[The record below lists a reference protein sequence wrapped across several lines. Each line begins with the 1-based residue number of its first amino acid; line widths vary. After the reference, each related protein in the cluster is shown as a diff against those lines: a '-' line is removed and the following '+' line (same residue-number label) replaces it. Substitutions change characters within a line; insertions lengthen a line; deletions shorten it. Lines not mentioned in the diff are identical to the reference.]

1 MALAIDLTSKTL
13 LFRLTFWQFLLRQ
26 KKKKPQ
32 AFYPP
37 KRLVTPQVINQNGN
51 KAEIRSEQQNPLVLI
66 QTVA

>member
-1 MALAIDLTSKTL
+1 MALAIDPTSKTL

-26 KKKKPQ
+26 KKPQ